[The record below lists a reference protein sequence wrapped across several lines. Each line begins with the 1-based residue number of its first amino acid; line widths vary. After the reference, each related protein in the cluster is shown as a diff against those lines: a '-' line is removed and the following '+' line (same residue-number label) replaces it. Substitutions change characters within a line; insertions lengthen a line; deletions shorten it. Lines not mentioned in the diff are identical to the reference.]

1 MATAAKKQETINLID
16 IFSEF
21 KDFKRIDKQTFI
33 NVLEDSFRN
42 VIAKM
47 YGTDANYDVI
57 INPDKGDL
65 EIYRNRLVMEDDDV
79 ANPENQISLS
89 EARQTDPEI
98 EVGEDFTD
106 KVEMQSFGRRM
117 ILNLRQ
123 TLASKI
129 LELQKENLYLK
140 YADMIGQVVT
150 GELYQVWKKEML
162 LLDEEGNELY
172 LPKQNQIPT
181 DYYRKGEMV
190 RAVVVQVDNKNQNPK
205 IILSRTSPLFLQRLF
220 EQEVPEVK
228 EGLIAIKKIARIPG
242 ERAKVAVE
250 TFDERIDPVGACVG
264 VKGARIHG
272 IVRELR
278 NENIDV
284 INYTSNINLYIQ
296 RALAPAKISSM
307 EIDEEAK
314 AAKVYLKPEEV
325 SLAIGKGGFNI
336 KLASMLTG
344 YEIDVYR
351 EMDESE
357 MDDIYLDEFNDEI
370 DQWVIDALKEVG
382 YDTAKDVLGA
392 SKEKLLEQ
400 TDLEEETIDDVRRI
414 LAAEFEND

>member
-1 MATAAKKQETINLID
+1 MATKQDSTINLSG
-16 IFSEF
+16 IFKEF
-21 KDFKRIDKQTFI
+21 KESKSIDKQTLI

-47 YGTDANYDVI
+47 YGSDSNYDVI
-57 INPDKGDL
+57 INPDTGDL

-79 ANPENQISLS
+79 ANPETQIAIS
-89 EARQTDPEI
+89 EALELDDEI
-98 EVGEDFTD
+98 ELGEDFTD
-106 KVEMQSFGRRM
+106 KVDLASFGRRM

-140 YADMIGQVVT
+140 YSSMMGQVVT

-172 LPKQNQIPT
+172 LPKQNQIPS
-181 DYYRKGEMV
+181 DFYRKGEIV

-250 TFDERIDPVGACVG
+250 SFDDRIDPVGACVG
-264 VKGARIHG
+264 IKGARIHG

-284 INYTSNINLYIQ
+284 INYTPNVNLYIQ
-296 RALAPAKISSM
+296 RTLAPAKISSM
-307 EIDEEAK
+307 EIDEETK
-314 AAKVYLKPEEV
+314 TAKVYLQPEEV

-344 YEIDVYR
+344 YQIDVYR
-351 EMDESE
+351 EINEQD

-370 DQWVIDALKEVG
+370 DQWVLDALKAIG
-382 YDTAKDVLGA
+382 LDTAKDVLGM
-392 SKEKLLEQ
+392 SKEQLLKQ
-400 TDLEEETIDDVRRI
+400 TDLEEETIDEVIRV
-414 LAAEFEND
+414 LAAEFAND